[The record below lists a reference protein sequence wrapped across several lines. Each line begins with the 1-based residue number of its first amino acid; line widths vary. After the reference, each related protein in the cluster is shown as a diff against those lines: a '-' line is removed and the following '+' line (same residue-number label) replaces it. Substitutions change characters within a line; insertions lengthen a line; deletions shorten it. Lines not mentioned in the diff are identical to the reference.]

1 MRINTNI
8 SSLVTQSAL
17 YQTNNA
23 LSTSLER
30 LSTGLRINHASDDA
44 AGLGVSQNLK
54 AQVNGVQQAQKNAQD
69 GIAALNIADGAANE
83 TTTILQRMRELA
95 VQTSNDTLTS
105 TERSYSQQEY
115 TALQSEID
123 RISNTTNYNKQ
134 DLISSNGAQRF
145 GGMAAGSA
153 LWVDANGTVGVDSI
167 TVTISTLTS
176 KDLGVNAAATD
187 LTTQAKSVTAIGLI
201 DNAIDSVNSMRANV
215 GAYVNRLQ
223 DAVSNLSVSETN
235 QSAAESTITD
245 TDFAS
250 ESTSYT
256 KSQILMQSATAMLAQ
271 ANALPQSVLQL
282 LK

>member
-8 SSLVTQSAL
+8 PSLVTQAAL

-44 AGLGVSQNLK
+44 AGLGVSENLK
-54 AQVNGVQQAQKNAQD
+54 SQVNGVQQAQRNAQD

-83 TTTILQRMRELA
+83 VTTILQRMRELA

-105 TERSYSQQEY
+105 TERNYSQQEY
-115 TALQSEID
+115 VALQSEID

-145 GGMAAGSA
+145 GEVTTGSQ
-153 LWVDANGTVGVDSI
+153 LWVDANNTVGVDSI
-167 TVTISTLTS
+167 TVTISTLTTN
-176 KDLGVNAAATD
+176 DLGVNAKATD
-187 LTTQAKSVTAIGLI
+187 LTTQANSVTAIGLI
-201 DNAIDSVNSMRANV
+201 DSAIDSVNLMRANV
-215 GAYVNRLQ
+215 GAFVNRLQ

-250 ESTSYT
+250 ETTSYT

-271 ANALPQSVLQL
+271 ANSLPQTVLQL

>member
-8 SSLVTQSAL
+8 SSLVTQNAL

-44 AGLGVSQNLK
+44 AGLGVSENLR
-54 AQVNGVQQAQKNAQD
+54 AQVNGVQQAQRNAQD

-83 TTTILQRMRELA
+83 VSSVLQRMRELA

-115 TALQSEID
+115 AALQSEID
-123 RISNTTNYNKQ
+123 RIASSTNYNSMG
-134 DLISSNGAQRF
+134 LISSVSANRF
-145 GGMAAGSA
+145 GTTGAGSQ
-153 LWVDANGTVGVDSI
+153 LWIDANGTVGVDSI
-167 TVTISTLTS
+167 TINIGTLTS
-176 KDLGVNAAATD
+176 TTLGVNAAATD
-187 LTTQAKSVTAIGLI
+187 LTTQTDAVKAIGFL
-201 DNAIDSVNSMRANV
+201 DTAIDSVNTMRANV

-223 DAVSNLSVSETN
+223 DAVNNLGVSETN
-235 QSAAESTITD
+235 QSAAESTIRD

-250 ESTSYT
+250 ETTNYT
-256 KSQILMQSATAMLAQ
+256 KNQILMQSGMAMLAQ
-271 ANALPQSVLQL
+271 ANALPQSVLTL

>member
-8 SSLVTQSAL
+8 SSLVTQAAL
-17 YQTNNA
+17 YQTNNN

-83 TTTILQRMRELA
+83 TTSILQRMRELA

-145 GGMAAGSA
+145 GGVAAGSA

-187 LTTQAKSVTAIGLI
+187 LTTQAKSVAAIGLI
-201 DNAIDSVNSMRANV
+201 DTAIDSVNSMRANV

-250 ESTSYT
+250 ETTSYT

-271 ANALPQSVLQL
+271 ANSLPQTVLQL